1 MGIKSIILAAGKG
14 TRMKSEKSKVL
25 HNIFDKTLLGYV
37 LDAVNNTHMVEQS
50 YVIVGHQAEAVSEFV
65 NKNYGNNAKTILQTP
80 QLGTGHAVSMACPEL
95 ENFDGEV
102 IVLCGDTP
110 LLTSDTISDF
120 IDSHKENKADITVM
134 SAIFENPFNYG
145 RIVRN
150 IDKTLKKI
158 VEEKDA
164 TYEEKQ
170 IQEVNAGVYCI
181 NWQKVKKAFNELKS
195 NNAQGEYYLTDI
207 ISWGVKHGLNVQAY
221 TLKDNTEILGINS
234 KVQLAEAA
242 KILNN
247 RNLTKLMKNGVT
259 IVDPDTTWIS
269 EDTVIGT
276 DTIIYPS
283 VYINGKNTIGSNC
296 SIGPMAHIRGNVEIG
311 NNVRVGNFVEV
322 KNSKI
327 KDNTNV
333 SHLSYVGD
341 SEVVSHVNIGAGT
354 ITANYNPV
362 TKVKNR
368 TIIGDYANT
377 GSNSVLVA
385 PIELEEGAFV
395 AAGSVASKNVKAWA
409 LALSRAPMKIFENW
423 VKKEK

>member
-37 LDAVNNTHMVEQS
+37 LDAVNNTHMIEQS

-207 ISWGVKHGLNVQAY
+207 ISWGVKHNLNVQAY

-242 KILNN
+242 KILNK

-259 IVDPDTTWIS
+259 IVDPETTWIS
-269 EDTVIGT
+269 EDTVIGA
-276 DTIIYPS
+276 DTIVYPS

-341 SEVVSHVNIGAGT
+341 SEVGSHVNIGAGT

-362 TKVKNR
+362 TKVKNK

>member
-37 LDAVNNTHMVEQS
+37 LDAVNDTHMVEQS
-50 YVIVGHQAEAVSEFV
+50 YVIVGHKAEEVTEFV
-65 NKNYGNNAKTILQTP
+65 NKNYSDNTKTILQSP
-80 QLGTGHAVSMACPEL
+80 QLGTGHAVSMACTEL

-102 IVLCGDTP
+102 IILCGDTP

-120 IDSHKENKADITVM
+120 IEYHKDNKADITVM
-134 SAIFENPFNYG
+134 SAIFDNPFNYG

-170 IQEVNAGVYCI
+170 IQEVNAGVYCV
-181 NWQKVKKAFNELKS
+181 NWSKVKKSFNELKS

-207 ISWGVKHGLNVQAY
+207 ISWGVKHDLNVQAY

-234 KVQLAEAA
+234 KIQLAEAA
-242 KILNN
+242 KILNK
-247 RNLTKLMKNGVT
+247 RNLTKLMQKGVT

-269 EDTVIGT
+269 ADTDIAADTV
-276 DTIIYPS
+276 IYPS
-283 VYINGKNTIGSNC
+283 VYINGKNKIGSNC
-296 SIGPMAHIRGNVEIG
+296 TIGPMAHIRGNVEIG
-311 NNVRVGNFVEV
+311 NNVRIGNFVEV

-333 SHLSYVGD
+333 SHLSYIGD
-341 SEVVSHVNIGAGT
+341 SELGTHVNIGAGT

-362 TKVKNR
+362 TKVKNK

-385 PIELEEGAFV
+385 PVELEEGAFV
-395 AAGSVASKNVKAWA
+395 AAGAVASKNVKAWA

-423 VKKEK
+423 VKQSK

>member
-25 HNIFDKTLLGYV
+25 HTIFDKTLLGYV
-37 LDAVNNTHMVEQS
+37 LDAVNGTHMIEES
-50 YVIVGHQAEAVSEFV
+50 FVIVGHQAEAVSEFV
-65 NKNYGNNAKTILQTP
+65 QKNYENNARTILQTP
-80 QLGTGHAVSMACPEL
+80 QLGTGHAVSMACPDL

-102 IVLCGDTP
+102 IILCGDTP
-110 LLTSDTISDF
+110 LITSDTISKF
-120 IDSHKENKADITVM
+120 ITSHKENKADITVM
-134 SAIFENPFNYG
+134 SAVFEDPKNYG
-145 RIVRN
+145 RIIRN
-150 IDKTLKKI
+150 LDQTLKKI

-164 TYEEKQ
+164 NKEEKQ
-170 IQEVNAGVYCI
+170 IQEVNAGIYCV
-181 NWQKVKKAFNELKS
+181 NWKKVKKAFSELKS

-207 ISWGVKHGLNVQAY
+207 IAWGVKHNLSVQAY
-221 TLKDNTEILGINS
+221 TLQDNSEILGINS
-234 KVQLAEAA
+234 KLQLAEAC
-242 KILNN
+242 KILNK
-247 RNLTKLMKNGVT
+247 RNLTKLMAKGVT

-269 EDTVIGT
+269 VDTEIGT
-276 DTIIYPS
+276 DTIVYPS
-283 VYINGKNTIGSNC
+283 VFINGKNKIGSNC

-311 NNVRVGNFVEV
+311 NHVRIGNFVEV

-327 KDNTNV
+327 KDNTNI

-341 SEVVSHVNIGAGT
+341 SEVGSHVNIGAGT

-362 TKVKNR
+362 TKVKNK

-395 AAGSVASKNVKAWA
+395 AAGSVASKNVKAWS
-409 LALSRAPMKIFENW
+409 LALSRAPMKLFENW
-423 VKKEK
+423 VKKTK

>member
-341 SEVVSHVNIGAGT
+341 SEVGSHVNIGAGT

>member
-50 YVIVGHQAEAVSEFV
+50 YVIVGHKAEEVTEFV
-65 NKNYGNNAKTILQTP
+65 NTHYADNSKTILQSP

-102 IVLCGDTP
+102 IILCGDTP

-120 IDSHKENKADITVM
+120 IEYHKDTKADITVM
-134 SAIFENPFNYG
+134 SAIFDNPFNYG

-150 IDKTLKKI
+150 MDKTLKKI

-164 TYEEKQ
+164 TIEEKQ
-170 IQEVNAGVYCI
+170 IQEVNAGVYCV
-181 NWQKVKKAFNELKS
+181 NWKKVQKAFSELKS

-207 ISWGVKHGLNVQAY
+207 ISWGVKHDLNVQAF

-234 KVQLAEAA
+234 KLQLADAA
-242 KILNN
+242 KILNK

-269 EDTVIGT
+269 ADTEIAT

-283 VYINGKNTIGSNC
+283 VYISGKNVIGSNC
-296 SIGPMAHIRGNVEIG
+296 TIGPMAHIRGNVEIG
-311 NNVRVGNFVEV
+311 NNVRIGNFVEV
-322 KNSKI
+322 KNSVI

-333 SHLSYVGD
+333 SHLSYIGD
-341 SEVVSHVNIGAGT
+341 SELGSHVNIGAGT

-362 TKVKNR
+362 TKVKNK

-423 VKKEK
+423 VKKDR

>member
-37 LDAVNNTHMVEQS
+37 LDAVNDTHMVEQS
-50 YVIVGHQAEAVSEFV
+50 YVIVGHQAEAVTEFV
-65 NKNYGNNAKTILQTP
+65 NNNYANNTKTILQTP
-80 QLGTGHAVSMACPEL
+80 QLGTGHAVSMACKEL

-102 IVLCGDTP
+102 IILCGDTP
-110 LLTSDTISDF
+110 LLTSSTIADF
-120 IDSHKENKADITVM
+120 IKYHKDTKADITVM
-134 SAIFENPFNYG
+134 SAIFDNPFNYG

-164 TYEEKQ
+164 NIEEKQ
-170 IQEVNAGVYCI
+170 IQEVNAGVYCV
-181 NWQKVKKAFNELKS
+181 NWSKVKKAFSELKS

-207 ISWGVKHGLNVQAY
+207 ISWGVKHDLNVQAY

-234 KVQLAEAA
+234 KLQLSEAA
-242 KILNN
+242 KILNK
-247 RNLTKLMKNGVT
+247 RNLVKLMKNGVT

-269 EDTVIGT
+269 ADTVIGS

-283 VYINGKNTIGSNC
+283 VYITGKNVIGSNC
-296 SIGPMAHIRGNVEIG
+296 TIGPMAHLRGNVEIG

-333 SHLSYVGD
+333 SHLSYIGD
-341 SEVVSHVNIGAGT
+341 SELGTHVNIGAGT

-362 TKVKNR
+362 TKVKNK

-395 AAGSVASKNVKAWA
+395 AAGAVATKNVKAWA

-423 VKKEK
+423 VKQVK

>member
-50 YVIVGHQAEAVSEFV
+50 YVIVGHQAEAVTEFV
-65 NKNYGNNAKTILQTP
+65 NNNYADNSKTILQTP
-80 QLGTGHAVSMACPEL
+80 QLGTGHAVSMACEEL

-102 IVLCGDTP
+102 IILCGDTP

-120 IDSHKENKADITVM
+120 IEYHKDNKADITVM

-150 IDKTLKKI
+150 IDKSLKKI

-164 TYEEKQ
+164 TLEEKQ
-170 IQEVNAGVYCI
+170 IQEVNAGVYCV
-181 NWQKVKKAFNELKS
+181 NWNKVKKSFSELKS

-207 ISWGVKHGLNVQAY
+207 ISWGVKNDLHVQAY

-234 KVQLAEAA
+234 KIQLAEAA
-242 KILNN
+242 KILNM
-247 RNLTKLMKNGVT
+247 RNLTNLMKNGVT

-269 EDTVIGT
+269 ADTEIGT

-283 VYINGKNTIGSNC
+283 VYINGVNKIGSNC
-296 SIGPMAHIRGNVEIG
+296 TIGPMAHIRGNVEIG
-311 NNVRVGNFVEV
+311 NNVRIGNFVEV
-322 KNSKI
+322 KNSII

-333 SHLSYVGD
+333 SHLSYIGD
-341 SEVVSHVNIGAGT
+341 SELGSHVNIGAGT

-395 AAGSVASKNVKAWA
+395 AAGAVATKNVKSWA

-423 VKKEK
+423 VKQAK

>member
-1 MGIKSIILAAGKG
+1 MKIKSVILAAGKG

-37 LDAVNNTHMVEQS
+37 LDAVNDTHLVEHS
-50 YVIVGHQAEAVSEFV
+50 YVIVGHQAESVTEFV
-65 NKNYGNNAKTILQTP
+65 NKNYGDTATTILQSP
-80 QLGTGHAVSMACPEL
+80 QLGTGHAVSMACDEL
-95 ENFDGEV
+95 DNFDGNV
-102 IVLCGDTP
+102 IILCGDTP

-120 IDSHKENKADITVM
+120 IYSHKENKADITVM

-150 IDKTLKKI
+150 VDKTLKKI

-164 TYEEKQ
+164 TYDEKQ

-181 NWQKVKKAFNELKS
+181 NWQKVKKAFSELKS

-207 ISWGVKHGLNVQAY
+207 ISWGVKNNLSVQAF
-221 TLKDNTEILGINS
+221 TLNDNTEILGINS
-234 KVQLAEAA
+234 KVQLADAA
-242 KILNN
+242 KILNK
-247 RNLTKLMKNGVT
+247 RNLTRLMKNGVT
-259 IVDPDTTWIS
+259 IVDPETTWIS
-269 EDTVIGT
+269 SDTTIGN

-283 VYINGKNTIGSNC
+283 VYINGKNSIGSNC
-296 SIGPMAHIRGNVEIG
+296 SIGPMAHIRGNVEVG
-311 NNVRVGNFVEV
+311 NNVRIGNFVEV

-341 SEVVSHVNIGAGT
+341 SEVGTHVNIGAGT

-362 TKVKNR
+362 TKVKNK

-385 PIELEEGAFV
+385 PVELEEGAFV
-395 AAGSVASKNVKAWA
+395 AAGSVISKNVKSWA
-409 LALSRAPMKIFENW
+409 LALSRTPVKIFENW
-423 VKKEK
+423 VKKQK

>member
-50 YVIVGHQAEAVSEFV
+50 YVIVGHQAEAVTEFV
-65 NKNYGNNAKTILQTP
+65 NNNYADNSKTILQTP
-80 QLGTGHAVSMACPEL
+80 QLGTGHAVSMACEEL

-102 IVLCGDTP
+102 IILCGDTP

-120 IDSHKENKADITVM
+120 IEYHKDNKADITVM

-150 IDKTLKKI
+150 IDKSLKKI

-164 TYEEKQ
+164 TLEEKQ
-170 IQEVNAGVYCI
+170 IQEVNAGVYCV
-181 NWQKVKKAFNELKS
+181 NWNKVKKSFSELKS

-207 ISWGVKHGLNVQAY
+207 ISWGVKNDLHVQAY

-234 KVQLAEAA
+234 KIQLAEAA
-242 KILNN
+242 KILNM
-247 RNLTKLMKNGVT
+247 RNLTNLMKNGVT

-269 EDTVIGT
+269 ADTEIGT

-283 VYINGKNTIGSNC
+283 VYINGVNKIGSNC
-296 SIGPMAHIRGNVEIG
+296 TIGPMAHIRGNVEIG
-311 NNVRVGNFVEV
+311 NNVRIGNFVEV

-333 SHLSYVGD
+333 SHLSYIGD
-341 SEVVSHVNIGAGT
+341 SELGSHVNIGAGT

-395 AAGSVASKNVKAWA
+395 AAGAVATKNVKSWA

-423 VKKEK
+423 VKQAK